1 MTGAIAEVIVQ
12 GARPY
17 PVVIGRGLSD
27 QILEAIPTN
36 AERVAIAYAPF
47 LAEAAEE
54 LAEQLR
60 ISGREPLLV
69 PLADAEAAKTAETLT
84 ACWELLGEAGFTR
97 TDAIV
102 GFGGGATT
110 DVAGFIAA
118 TWLRGVPIVQV
129 PTTLLGMVD
138 AAVGGKTGINTS
150 AGKNLVGSI
159 HPPRAVICDLDWLT
173 TLPRPDLA
181 AGMAEVVKAG
191 FIRDQKILDLVAADP
206 AAALDPSAE
215 VLPELIQRAVQ
226 VKADV
231 VADDLI
237 ESVEREL
244 GREVLNYGHTLGH
257 AIEKAENYQWR
268 HGDAVAVGMCFAAA
282 LAMGAGRL
290 SPEEFATHRDILQA
304 LGLPVRYPDA
314 NFEELV
320 AAMRVDKKARGA
332 TMRFV
337 VLDGIGTPGL
347 LVGPDESVLRAALQE
362 VS

>member
-1 MTGAIAEVIVQ
+1 MTAEVIVQ

-17 PVVIGRGLSD
+17 PVLIGRGISSD
-27 QILEAIPTN
+27 VVEAIPN
-36 AERVAIAYAPF
+36 SAERVAIIHAPF
-47 LAEAAEE
+47 LRTAAEE
-54 LAEQLR
+54 LAAQLAV
-60 ISGREPLLV
+60 SGRQPLLLE
-69 PLADAEAAKTAETLT
+69 LADAESAKTADSLVT
-84 ACWELLGEAGFTR
+84 CWEQLGEAGFTR

-102 GFGGGATT
+102 GLGGGATT
-110 DVAGFIAA
+110 DVAGFVAA

-159 HPPRAVICDLDWLT
+159 HPPYSVICDLDWLA
-173 TLPRPDLA
+173 TLPTADLA
-181 AGMAEVVKAG
+181 AGMAEVIKAG
-191 FIRDQKILDLVAADP
+191 FIRDRKILDIVAADP
-206 AAALDPSAE
+206 DAALDPSSAE
-215 VLPELIQRAVQ
+215 LPELIERAVQ

-237 ESVEREL
+237 ESVDREL
-244 GREVLNYGHTLGH
+244 GREVLNYGHTLAH

-282 LAMGAGRL
+282 LAVGSGRL
-290 SPEEFATHRDILQA
+290 SPDEFATHRAILES
-304 LGLPVRYPDA
+304 LGLPVRYPEAD
-314 NFEELV
+314 FEELL

-337 VLDGIGTPGL
+337 VLDGIGNPGL
-347 LVGPDESVLRAALQE
+347 LAGPDESVLRAALKE